1 MTKRLISLVTVL
13 AVLSSMVMGQTSGKL
28 AGTVYDASQ
37 NAPLGF
43 TNVVVQGTSLGAV
56 SDENGRYVILDV
68 PPGVYNVVC
77 TYIGYSS
84 LEVQELTVI
93 SGLTTTQDFRM
104 QPEDVVGQVVTV
116 VADKP
121 LINMNS
127 TNTTRVVD
135 AELIENMAVRGV
147 ENVVALQTGVVQK
160 LGEIHIRGSRFQDV
174 AYYVDGVYMND
185 VFDMRNTSTMS
196 NQAMEE
202 MQLQTGGFSAQYGN
216 ANGGVVSTS
225 TRTGGENMD
234 LALEFVTGIGASGD
248 GTDKN
253 ALYSLGYQLY
263 NINFGGALGS
273 KIRYFMNYEGR
284 VTDDP
289 RPSSGPHFSMERDEL
304 AVDWTQVT
312 FAEDADG
319 DMRANGELW
328 VGGENIGPLNNVLG
342 ASVGSTIEN
351 MLAEHYGD
359 QYDVIDAV
367 STYNTLSTNHWVVNG
382 YNNFQELYGP
392 RRNNGSD
399 RKTFTGNIMFDLK
412 PFKIKIGGNMNN
424 ITTRGYTAATWAMT
438 LLNTDNNRRGESMQS
453 SFYTNLTWILGTKSY
468 VKAKFSH
475 FNYEENFGDDYH
487 WDDLINYGNPDPAI
501 EYNAYLSNIGTNPL
515 SVAPLANFYSYGYVW
530 DDYSHQVSSYN
541 GVTLDYL
548 NQIGFHEL
556 TAGFEYRAN
565 KISYYRCGQPVEL
578 AAQLLDKD
586 NNFEEKDLTDDQKYI
601 IYRNAY
607 TENFGFDMYG
617 GTDKSAGKRY
627 QDPGEPVVWGAYV
640 NDKLELKDLVVNLGL
655 RYEYFNANTIAPPD
669 YNDIHMLNG
678 EILTAGT
685 VDHPEWAWE
694 DTEADVQ
701 INPRIGLSFPVTDK
715 TKFHAQYGKFSQHP
729 VLSNLYL
736 SNTVLAANF
745 TSGNYTI
752 SPNAKLSTEKTTQYE
767 VGFSQ
772 VIGSNVALD
781 VTGFYKEVRDYTLMK
796 NLQDA
801 TLDGAEFV
809 WAQYQNGDYGVVKG
823 ASFGLGMNRT
833 GGLMANLSYTISWA
847 EGTGSD
853 PLSNYYIA
861 WQSDQGEAGLPT
873 LINPL
878 NYDQRHTGSLLLDYR
893 FGKSAGALEGSG
905 INMIYTFGSGTPY
918 TPSAIES
925 ALYGRGEIYP
935 SAPVN
940 SGYSPWTTNLD
951 IRLDTGVKLGSVG
964 MTVYLL
970 VENALA
976 TENVRE
982 VYDGTG
988 VAGTDGWLYTDP
1000 GKAWLSGN
1008 EDAADYYMAQIRDP
1022 RNWDKP
1028 RTIQLGVKMNLLSGE
1043 NN

>member
-1 MTKRLISLVTVL
+1 MVL
-13 AVLSSMVMGQTSGKL
+13 GQTSGKIS
-28 AGTVYDASQ
+28 GTVYDASQ
-37 NAPLGF
+37 EAPLGF

-56 SDENGRYVILDV
+56 SDEKGRYVILDV
-68 PPGVYNVVC
+68 PPGVYTLVC
-77 TYIGYSS
+77 TYIGYST
-84 LEVQELTVI
+84 LEVEGLTVI
-93 SGLTTTQDFRM
+93 SGLTVTQDFQM
-104 QPEDVVGQVVTV
+104 QPEDMVGEVVTV
-116 VADKP
+116 VAEKP
-121 LINMNS
+121 LINMNA

-135 AELIENMAVRGV
+135 AALIENMAVRGV

-160 LGEIHIRGSRFQDV
+160 QGEIHIRGSRFQDV

-196 NQAMEE
+196 NVAMEE

-225 TRTGGENMD
+225 TRTGGESMD
-234 LALEFVTGIGASGD
+234 LDLEFVTGIGSSGD

-253 ALYSLGYQLY
+253 ALYSMGYKLY
-263 NINFGGALGS
+263 NVNFGGALGS

-284 VTDDP
+284 ITDDP
-289 RPSSGPHFSMERDEL
+289 RPSSGPHFAMERDEL
-304 AVDWTQVT
+304 VVDWTKVT
-312 FAEDADG
+312 FAEDPDG

-342 ASVGSTIEN
+342 ASVGSTIED
-351 MLAEHYGD
+351 MLTDYYGED
-359 QYDVIDAV
+359 YAVIDAV
-367 STYNTLSTNHWVVNG
+367 STYNTLQTNQWVVNG
-382 YNNFQELYGP
+382 YKDFQELYGP
-392 RRNNGSD
+392 RRNNNSD
-399 RKTFTGNIMFDLK
+399 RQTFTGNIMIDVK
-412 PFKIKIGGNMNN
+412 PFKLKIGGNMNN
-424 ITTRGYTAATWAMT
+424 ITSVGYSTLWANS
-438 LLNTDNNRRGESMQS
+438 LLNTDYNRRAESKQS
-453 SFYTNLTWILGTKSY
+453 SVYANLTWVLGTKSF

-487 WDDLINYGNPDPAI
+487 WDDVINYGNPTI
-501 EYNAYLSNIGTNPL
+501 ERNAYLSNVGLNPL
-515 SVAPLANFYSYGYVW
+515 SVASLANFYSYGRVW

-541 GVTLDYL
+541 GITVDYL

-556 TAGFEYRAN
+556 TAGIEYRAN
-565 KISYYRCGQPVEL
+565 KIEYYRLGQPVEL
-578 AAQLLDKD
+578 ASQLLDED
-586 NNFEEKDLTDDQKYI
+586 NNFAPLDLTDDEKYI

-617 GTDKSAGKRY
+617 GSDKSAAKRW
-627 QDPGEPVVWGAYV
+627 QDPGEPVVMGAYI

-655 RYEYFNANTIAPPD
+655 RYEYFNANTIAPED
-669 YNDIHMLNG
+669 WNTISMSGG
-678 EILTAGT
+678 EIVT
-685 VDHPEWAWE
+685 DDWK

-701 INPRIGLSFPVTDK
+701 INPRVGLSFPVTDK

-736 SNTVLAANF
+736 SNTVFAANF

-752 SPNAKLSTEKTTQYE
+752 SPNAKLNTEKTTQYE

-781 VTGFYKEVRDYTLMK
+781 VTGFYKEVRDYTLVR
-796 NLQDA
+796 NLFDA

-823 ASFGLGMNRT
+823 MSFGLGMNRT
-833 GGLMANLSYTISWA
+833 GGLMANLGYTVSWA

-861 WQSDQGEAGLPT
+861 WQSDQGAAGYPT

-878 NYDQRHTGSLLLDYR
+878 DYDQRHTGSLLLDYR
-893 FGKSAGALEGSG
+893 FGKSAGMLEGSG

-918 TPSAIES
+918 TPSQIAS
-925 ALYGRGEIYP
+925 ALFGRGEIYP
-935 SAPVN
+935 TAPVN
-940 SGYSPWTTNLD
+940 SGYTPWTTNLD
-951 IRLDTGVKLGSVG
+951 IRFDTGVKLGSVG
-964 MTVYLL
+964 MTIYLL

-976 TENVRE
+976 AENVRT

-1008 EDAADYYMAQIRDP
+1008 EDAADYYLAQVRDP
-1022 RNWDKP
+1022 TNWDKP
-1028 RTIQLGVKMNLLSGE
+1028 RTVQLGVKMNLLSGE